1 MSFVNEME
9 YSTQEPAYDEFDLLV
24 EVITHIT
31 QKKSMIFAL
40 SSPSVFFC
48 VNFFMCTVKLDG
60 RKRKSSLQ
68 ILIISDYL
76 QKSYIFDMIII
87 RNKTERKFLKIFSGP
102 MPRIVIDQYL

>member
-40 SSPSVFFC
+40 SSPVCFFVWTSLC
-48 VNFFMCTVKLDG
+48 V
-60 RKRKSSLQ
+60 
-68 ILIISDYL
+68 
-76 QKSYIFDMIII
+76 
-87 RNKTERKFLKIFSGP
+87 P
-102 MPRIVIDQYL
+102 